1 MPNTITVK
9 IDVAKI
15 DKARL
20 FTGKTN
26 AAGHTPKYLDL
37 VLIPR
42 KETGQYGDTHLVK
55 QSISKEEREA
65 KLEMPILGSATER
78 GSQAQAP
85 RPAAAPKPAAVEDPG
100 LDADVPF

>member
-9 IDVAKI
+9 LDVTLI

-26 AAGHTPKYLDL
+26 AKGHTPKYLDL

-42 KETGQYGDTHLVK
+42 KETGQYGDTHIVK
-55 QSISKEEREA
+55 QSISKAEREA
-65 KLEMPILGSATER
+65 KVELPIIGNATER
-78 GSQAQAP
+78 GVAPQQGQQQAP
-85 RPAAAPKPAAVEDPG
+85 AQSSAGDNSDLEA
-100 LDADVPF
+100 LPF